1 MDKYEA
7 SAIKAKIRE
16 SRVEALR
23 ERRKA
28 EHLQREAERA
38 QLIYLNLR
46 DFSQLTGDKYQTIG
60 ALMESPEGVA
70 LRNLWTG
77 ELAIKYSRFTDFIA
91 SPEGIAWR
99 SHYGLSCVD

>member
-16 SRVEALR
+16 SRVEALS

-28 EHLQREAERA
+28 EREAERV